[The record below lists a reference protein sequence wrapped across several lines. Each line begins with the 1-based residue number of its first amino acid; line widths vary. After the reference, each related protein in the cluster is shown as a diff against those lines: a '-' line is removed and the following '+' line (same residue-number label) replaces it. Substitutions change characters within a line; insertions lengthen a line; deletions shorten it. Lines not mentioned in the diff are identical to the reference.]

1 MMKIKIKEKELT
13 PNLVINYILSSVIED
28 IDNNFDDYASIAL
41 KEYNTF
47 DEETKNKL
55 RQWKEKNIK
64 KVNMF
69 LHKDQFI

>member
-1 MMKIKIKEKELT
+1 MKIKIKEKELT
-13 PNLVINYILSSVIED
+13 PSLVINYILSSVIED

>member
-1 MMKIKIKEKELT
+1 MKIKIKEKELT

-55 RQWKEKNIK
+55 RHWKEKNIK

>member
-1 MMKIKIKEKELT
+1 MKIKIKEKELT

>member
-41 KEYNTF
+41 KDYNTF

>member
-13 PNLVINYILSSVIED
+13 PSLVINYILSSVIED

-41 KEYNTF
+41 KDYNTF

-55 RQWKEKNIK
+55 KQWKEKNIK

>member
-1 MMKIKIKEKELT
+1 MKIKIKEKELT
-13 PNLVINYILSSVIED
+13 PSLVINYILSSVIED

-41 KEYNTF
+41 KDYNTF

-55 RQWKEKNIK
+55 KQWKEKNIK